1 MKKKAS
7 ELKQGDKVV
16 IAGKKCVIK
25 GIELSEIGKHG
36 SKKCRIEA
44 ESESGEKVVII
55 RPEDYPVNC
64 E

>member
-16 IAGKKCVIK
+16 ITGRKCVIK
-25 GIELSEIGKHG
+25 SIEISEIGKHG
-36 SKKCRIEA
+36 SSKCRIEA
-44 ESESGEKVVII
+44 ESESGEKIVII
-55 RPEDYPVNC
+55 RPENYPINC